1 MKKLY
6 TLLFAV
12 AFCIPMLV
20 NAQGCDEPSGEG
32 VNVFGF
38 IQPRYQY
45 SEKAANND
53 TNTFDFNRARI
64 GVMGKIPY
72 DISYYVVLEASPDN
86 QRHDGDAYLLDA
98 FVTYSRYDFARLT
111 MGSFKSPISLE
122 LNTACRK
129 LHTIN
134 RSRVVEQLASP
145 DRDRGIMVM
154 GGADT
159 TLFQYS
165 FAITN
170 GTGLFAKDD
179 NKEKDYAARVVLNPH
194 KNFKLGASYLYG
206 ESASATAG
214 MPDDEKTRW
223 GADLQYKNGGFMFQA
238 EYLYGKDVGS
248 YTTGGGCGE
257 ELEVHQGS
265 IKRDG
270 GFIMGMYKFKNNL
283 QPVLKIEYYDSDKD
297 MGNNTEF
304 CTTYGVNYWLNDWTK
319 IQANYVY
326 RAERADEIDN
336 DIFML
341 QVTVNF

>member
-6 TLLFAV
+6 ALLFAV
-12 AFCIPMLV
+12 AFCLPALV
-20 NAQGCDEPSGEG
+20 SAQGCDEPSGEG

-45 SEKAANND
+45 SEFSNNDD

-64 GVMGKIPY
+64 GVMGAIPY

-86 QRHDGDAYLLDA
+86 LRHDGDAYLLDA
-98 FVTYSRYDFARLT
+98 FVTYSRYDFAKIS
-111 MGSFKSPISLE
+111 MGSFKSPISME
-122 LNTACRK
+122 LNTPCHK

-134 RSRVVEQLASP
+134 RSRVVEQLATP
-145 DRDRGIMVM
+145 DRDRGFMIL

-165 FAITN
+165 FAVTN
-170 GTGLFAKDD
+170 GPGLFEKDD
-179 NKEKDYAARVVLNPH
+179 NKTKDYAARLVVNPH
-194 KNFKLGASYLYG
+194 KNFKIGASYKYG
-206 ESASATAG
+206 ESTSGTAG
-214 MPDDEKTRW
+214 MPDDERTRY
-223 GADLQYKNGGFMFQA
+223 GADLQYKKGAFMLQG

-257 ELEVHQGS
+257 ELEIHQGDV
-265 IKRDG
+265 KREG
-270 GFIMGMYKFKNNL
+270 GFLMAMYKFNNNL
-283 QPVLKIEYYDSDKD
+283 QPVLKCEFFDSDKD

-304 CTTYGVNYWLNDWTK
+304 CTTYGLNYFLNDWTK
-319 IQANYVY
+319 VQANYVY
-326 RAERADEIDN
+326 RAERDNEIDN

-341 QVTVNF
+341 QVTVKF

>member
-1 MKKLY
+1 MKKIYILIL
-6 TLLFAV
+6 TALFLIPNAV
-12 AFCIPMLV
+12 M
-20 NAQGCDEPSGEG
+20 AQGCDEPSNEG

-38 IQPRYQY
+38 IQPKFEYNQMDTGD
-45 SEKAANND
+45 D

-98 FVTYSRYDFARLT
+98 FVTYTRFNFARIS

-122 LNTACRK
+122 LNTPCHK

-134 RSRVVEQLASP
+134 RSKVVSQLATP
-145 DRDRGIMVM
+145 DRDRGIMIL

-170 GTGLFAKDD
+170 GPGLFEKDD
-179 NKEKDYAARVVLNPH
+179 NKSKDYAARLVCNPH
-194 KNFKLGASYLYG
+194 QNLKIGASYKFG
-206 ESASATAG
+206 KSESSTEGA
-214 MPDDEKTRW
+214 PDDERTRW
-223 GADLQYKNGGFMFQA
+223 GADFQYTNGAFMLQG
-238 EYLYGKDVGS
+238 EYLYGKDEGS

-257 ELEVHQGS
+257 ELVMHTGS
-265 IKRDG
+265 VKRDG
-270 GFIMGMYKFKNNL
+270 MFLMGMYRFNNNL
-283 QPVLKIEYYDSDKD
+283 QPVVKFEYFDSDKD

-304 CTTYGVNYWLNDWTK
+304 CTTYGLNYFLNDWTK

-326 RAERADEIDN
+326 RAERAHEIDN

-341 QVTVNF
+341 QVTVKF